1 MKLYLSLPLLVSTFA
16 VVLPACADHA
26 VYRGSTTPGLDA
38 PAMSTSLDKD
48 DMERALTGLLNDMR
62 GSPVMAKWQ
71 QDGGNDTVA
80 ILAFENDT
88 SEHID
93 SQLAAMLNDTETW
106 LARSSTV
113 VVISHERQEQMI
125 DQVQAQTRP
134 VFNQQFVAQYGQ
146 QLGIKY
152 FITGKVNSSDEMT
165 TDARRVQYFL
175 YMQVIEV
182 ATSAVRWEQKA
193 AITKLET

>member
-1 MKLYLSLPLLVSTFA
+1 MKISLLVPLVASSFFSLA
-16 VVLPACADHA
+16 GCADHG

-38 PAMSTSLDKD
+38 PAMSTALDKD

-62 GSPVMAKWQ
+62 ASPVMAKWQ

-88 SEHID
+88 TEHID
-93 SQLAAMLNDTETW
+93 PQLGAMLSDTETW
-106 LARSSTV
+106 LARSATV

-152 FITGKVNSSDEMT
+152 FITGKVHAADEQTM
-165 TDARRVQYFL
+165 DARRVQYFL

-193 AITKLET
+193 GITKVET